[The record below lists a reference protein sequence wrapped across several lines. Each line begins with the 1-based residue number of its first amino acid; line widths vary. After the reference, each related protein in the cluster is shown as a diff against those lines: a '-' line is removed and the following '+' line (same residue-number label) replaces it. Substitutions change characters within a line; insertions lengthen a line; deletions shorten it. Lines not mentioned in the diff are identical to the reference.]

1 MPSFGKTNP
10 LKSADFDDFIK
21 AYEAEDRTKV
31 ADERW
36 QKFTRE
42 EIAAKGNT
50 LDLGLIKDDSIIDYE
65 DLPDPAESAE
75 NAADELEEA
84 VDLWRAVVQE
94 LKAL

>member
-1 MPSFGKTNP
+1 MAEASLTYHLQN
-10 LKSADFDDFIK
+10 AK
-21 AYEAEDRTKV
+21 AHGV
-31 ADERW
+31 
-36 QKFTRE
+36 TRE

-84 VDLWRAVVQE
+84 VDLLRAVAKE
-94 LKAL
+94 LKGLET